1 MYGHFNTEI
10 GRMRA
15 QESVARADRY
25 RLAQRSARRAEPL
38 REQGSKHRVLVWR
51 KALQAVALSIVVT
64 VFAASAA
71 LARPA
76 DAGPAAGSGSPVTA
90 PGVETPLQ
98 SAPTHFGMEIVG
110 LVAFAALVITVAL
123 ALVRRRAAAP
133 AS

>member
-51 KALQAVALSIVVT
+51 KALQAVAL
-64 VFAASAA
+64 
-71 LARPA
+71 ARPA
-76 DAGPAAGSGSPVTA
+76 DAGPSAGQGSPVTA

-98 SAPTHFGMEIVG
+98 SAPADFGMEIVG